1 MVKCEYWD
9 KGSLFFESSV
19 PVHGDYQ
26 ETDNGQKKKA
36 ATRRVAAFQNR
47 TRINPS
53 ICSALACMALLEEHQ
68 CIQPALSLASLI

>member
-9 KGSLFFESSV
+9 KGRLIFESSV
-19 PVHGDYQ
+19 PAYVDYQ
-26 ETDNGQKKKA
+26 ETDNGEKKKA

-53 ICSALACMALLEEHQ
+53 ICSALACMALLEVHQ
-68 CIQPALSLASLI
+68 CSQLALFLASLI